1 MIPETA
7 SQPATVV
14 STVLDFAWLH
24 GAVGIFDSEW
34 GRTHDVMDRARIPG
48 GRLGPHA

>member
-1 MIPETA
+1 MLSETA

-14 STVLDFAWLH
+14 STVLDFAGLH

-34 GRTHDVMDRARIPG
+34 DRTHDATDRARVPG
-48 GRLGPHA
+48 GRLVPHA